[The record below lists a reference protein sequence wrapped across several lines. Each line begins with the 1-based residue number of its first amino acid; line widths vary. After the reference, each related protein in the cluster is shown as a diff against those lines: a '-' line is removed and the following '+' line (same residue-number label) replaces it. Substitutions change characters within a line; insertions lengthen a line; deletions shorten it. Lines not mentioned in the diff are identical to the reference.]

1 MAVQYAPALLADES
15 VRVAYSVP
23 RRVGKAVERNRHRRR
38 LRAIVQEASSFLPP
52 GAYLI
57 GLEPGVRNIS
67 FQELRTRVVEA
78 MLRASSVGEQ

>member
-1 MAVQYAPALLADES
+1 
-15 VRVAYSVP
+15 
-23 RRVGKAVERNRHRRR
+23 VGKAVERNRHRRR
-38 LRAIVQEASSFLPP
+38 LRAIVGEASSFLPP

-78 MLRASSVGEQ
+78 MVRASSIGER